1 VQRSNPD
8 WELSVRLLADLTSV
22 IKNPQ
27 FSVKIYNTVRDIKSY
42 VQVLKP
48 LLLIVMEAVHTGR
61 DYPML
66 MSLHLSILSRL
77 ILGK

>member
-1 VQRSNPD
+1 M
-8 WELSVRLLADLTSV
+8 
-22 IKNPQ
+22 
-27 FSVKIYNTVRDIKSY
+27 
-42 VQVLKP
+42 LKP
-48 LLLIVMEAVHTGR
+48 LLLIVMEAVHAGR